1 MMPQDRRAVRDSLMS
16 ISNIVIGI
24 LIAWFIIK
32 GIERFADMLG
42 GSKKDE
48 TENTKPGKPSE

>member
-1 MMPQDRRAVRDSLMS
+1 MS
-16 ISNIVIGI
+16 ISNIVIVIGI

-42 GSKKDE
+42 GSKRDE